1 MKATSVSDLLFP
13 AVYRRKAL
21 ALLLLTPGRQLH
33 VRAIARLTGT
43 ATGTMAKE
51 LSQLSASGLLLKH
64 KVGNQ
69 VLFSANVSHPVYTDL
84 GGLLRKTVGLADV
97 LIDAL
102 AGVANQIQ
110 VALVYGSVARA
121 AEHAES
127 DVDVLIIGD
136 ISFSDAAT
144 ALYAPQES
152 LRREINPKVYRVDEW
167 RARVESQST
176 FVKDILSRPKIFL
189 LGTQNDLDALTEP
202 SQSGQLGQD
211 RQP

>member
-1 MKATSVSDLLFP
+1 M
-13 AVYRRKAL
+13 
-21 ALLLLTPGRQLH
+21 LLLSPGRRLH
-33 VRAIARLTGT
+33 VREIARLTGT

-51 LSQLSASGLLLKH
+51 LNQLSQAGLLLKH

-69 VLFSANVSHPVYTDL
+69 VHFSANEAHPVYPEL

-121 AEHAES
+121 AEHADS

-144 ALYAPQES
+144 ALFAPQET
-152 LRREINPKVYRVDEW
+152 LKREINPKVYRVDEW
-167 RARVESQST
+167 RARVEAQST
-176 FVKDILSRPKIFL
+176 FLKDILSRPKIFL
-189 LGTQNDLDALTEP
+189 VGTQHDLDALTE
-202 SQSGQLGQD
+202 SGQSGQSGQD